1 MKEKNQASLTKKI
14 IIRRFIHD
22 DSHDLI
28 KAGFKYG
35 YRVLYPSFYDKLL
48 RATKLAPRKINLVA
62 YHIES
67 SHVIGFISI
76 VLHTASLCS
85 IRNVFLDPTFRRR
98 GVATRLMNHALIL
111 AKKRGVKK
119 VCLTSYPLSPA
130 TKLYRKLG
138 FRQIVKT
145 YIVRGQ
151 GCTSNFPI
159 ENDDPLIALSRH
171 SQRTK
176 NLIFN
181 IFRRSMGKEWV
192 DFFGSNGVNLF
203 NGHLHNFGRFFSK
216 SLFVNDSNTSF
227 AIIYRLPL
235 LHTATVELYGLS
247 DSSFPAMFKSIMKI
261 LNRRGI
267 TYSTVFLFNVESKE
281 CKDLLNEYQFYPY
294 QAIYMGRR
302 L

>member
-1 MKEKNQASLTKKI
+1 MKEKNQTSLNKKI
-14 IIRRFIHD
+14 IIRQFIHD

-35 YRVLYPSFYDKLL
+35 YRILYPSFYDKLL

-67 SHVIGFISI
+67 NRAIGFLSI
-76 VLHTASLCS
+76 VLHTTSLCS
-85 IRNVFLDPTFRRR
+85 IRNVFLDPKFRRM
-98 GVATRLMNHALIL
+98 GVATRLLNHALIL

-145 YIVRGQ
+145 HIVKGQ
-151 GCTSNFPI
+151 GLTSPFPI
-159 ENDDPLIALSRH
+159 KNDDPLIELSRH
-171 SQRTK
+171 SQKNK
-176 NLIFN
+176 NLVFN
-181 IFRRSMGKEWV
+181 IFRRSMGKEWM
-192 DFFGSNGVNLF
+192 DFFESNSTRLF
-203 NGHLHNFGRFFSK
+203 NGHLQGFGRFFSK
-216 SLFVNDSNTSF
+216 SLFINDSKTSF

-235 LHTATVELYGLS
+235 FHTANVELYGLS

-267 TYSTVFLFNVESKE
+267 TYSKVFLFNVESKE
-281 CKDLLNEYQFYPY
+281 CRDLLNEYQFYPY
-294 QAIYMGRR
+294 QAVYMGRS